1 MKFYQVGGTME
12 SSANKIL
19 DRILNDAKE
28 EAKTIVK
35 EAKRSAE
42 MLLENQRQ
50 MALRNAEK
58 EVYYLLRRAENEA
71 DIIRGKVSTDVKR
84 RTGWVVLFEK
94 DRLITSVLNEVK
106 NRLVNLQKSEQYLPV
121 LEKLIVDAGTVLD
134 GGTLEVMLNENDSSL
149 PLKLNKLEKKIA
161 DRTGVKTQLKISKKQ
176 IKTVGVIVKTIDG
189 KIFVDNTFEAI
200 LNRHERELRLKIA
213 RIVFSRASAS

>member
-1 MKFYQVGGTME
+1 ME
-12 SSANKIL
+12 SSDNKII
-19 DRILNDAKE
+19 DRILNDARE

-42 MLLENQRQ
+42 MLLEKQRQ
-50 MALRNAEK
+50 LASHSAEK
-58 EVYYLLRRAENEA
+58 EVYSLLKRAENEA
-71 DIIRGKVSTDVKR
+71 AVIKGKVTTDIKR
-84 RTGWVVLFEK
+84 KAGWLVLSEK
-94 DRLITSVLNEVK
+94 ERLVTSVLNEVK
-106 NRLVNLQKSEQYLPV
+106 NRLVNLQKSEEYLPV

-161 DRTGVKTQLKISKKQ
+161 DGTGVKTRLKISKQQ
-176 IKTVGVIVKTIDG
+176 IKAVGVIVKTNDG

-200 LNRHERELRLKIA
+200 LSRRERELRLKIA
-213 RIVFSRASAS
+213 RILFSRASAS